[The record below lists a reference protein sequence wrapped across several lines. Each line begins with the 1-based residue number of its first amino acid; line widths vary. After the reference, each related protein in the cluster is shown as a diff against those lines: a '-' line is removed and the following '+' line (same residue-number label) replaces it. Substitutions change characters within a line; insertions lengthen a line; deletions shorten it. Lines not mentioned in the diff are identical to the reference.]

1 MSSPSTAPRRAPLW
15 LVPAGFVIGFLGSLC
30 GIGGGL
36 FAVPILHYLR
46 KIPLKEAVATALV
59 LVLATT
65 GASTATELFQAQPDL
80 HGWPILGLVAG
91 VLAGAQL
98 GYLVAVRVNVR
109 LLRAIFVVFLSVA
122 GYRVLAGGGEE
133 LAESAPV
140 VIGAFDVFLAF
151 LVGIGGG
158 FVAPLLGVGG
168 GLVMVPGLYLI
179 LPAMGFPGARACSL
193 AAAVVGSSRS
203 LFLHARAGRVHRSP
217 GLLLGAGAL
226 GGAVAG
232 VNFLHLPDF
241 AEVGRPILALVL
253 WFVAARFLVDLVR
266 GGKDSEH

>member
-1 MSSPSTAPRRAPLW
+1 MSSPRRAPLW
-15 LVPAGFVIGFLGSLC
+15 LVPAGIVIGFLGSLC

-36 FAVPILHYLR
+36 FAVPLLHYVQ

-65 GASTATELFQAQPDL
+65 AASTGAELFQAEPEL
-80 HGWPILGLVAG
+80 HAWPVLGLMGG
-91 VLAGAQL
+91 VLVGAQF

-109 LLRAIFVVFLSVA
+109 ILRALFVVFLTVA

-140 VIGAFDVFLAF
+140 VIGASKVLFAF

-193 AAAVVGSSRS
+193 AAGVIGSARS

-226 GGAVAG
+226 LGAVAG
-232 VNFLHLPDF
+232 VHFLHLPGL

-253 WFVAARFLVDLVR
+253 WFVAARFLVDLLR
-266 GGKDSEH
+266 GRADSGD